1 MALTAAELAT
11 RVRIVPNFPKPGIM
25 FQDITTLLKD
35 RDSLR
40 SVNDILLERYKE
52 ARIDKVVSVESR
64 GFIVGASLAL
74 SLQAGF
80 VPVRKTGKLPAATL
94 REEYALEYGTDSVE
108 IHTDAIQRG
117 ERILLHDD
125 LLATGGTMTAAV
137 KLVERLGGMVVG
149 IAFLIELA
157 FLNGRQ
163 KLSGYDVF
171 SIIRVEKE

>member
-40 SVNDILLERYKE
+40 SVNDIRYKE